1 MLKTRADFGC
11 YASMILNPKKKYLQ
25 IALNSNLNDARDIIY
40 RLPPSDRILIEAGTP
55 LIKAYGTQAVSFL
68 QSCWQDKIGRA
79 SLPYIV
85 ADLKTM
91 DRGATEVS
99 IAKSAGASA
108 AVALGLAPVETINVF
123 IDSCKKEGIDSMV
136 DMMNVA
142 YPVQILRKL
151 KKMPDV
157 VILHRGVDEENFN
170 KSIPIPYIQIN
181 KVLSSY
187 KVLISIAGGDTSREV
202 QRAIFNGANIVIV
215 WKEFYKSAFDTGSLA
230 EEFLKEIK

>member
-1 MLKTRADFGC
+1 
-11 YASMILNPKKKYLQ
+11 MILNPKKKYLQ
-25 IALNSNLNDARDIIY
+25 IALNSDLNEARDIIY

-55 LIKAYGTQAVSFL
+55 LIKAYGTNAISYL
-68 QSCWQDKIGRA
+68 RSYWQDKVGRV
-79 SLPYIV
+79 SLPYII

-108 AVALGLAPVETINVF
+108 AVSLGLAPVETINVF
-123 IDSCKKEGIDSMV
+123 IDTCRKEGIDSMV
-136 DMMNVA
+136 DMMNVP

-170 KSIPIPYIQIN
+170 KNIPIPYIQIN
-181 KVLSSY
+181 KVLSSF
-187 KVLISIAGGDTSREV
+187 KVLISIAGGDTSREA
-202 QRAIFNGANIVIV
+202 QRAIFNGASIVIV
-215 WKEFYKSAFDTGSLA
+215 WKEFYQSSAQTGQLA
-230 EEFLKEIK
+230 AEFLKEIK